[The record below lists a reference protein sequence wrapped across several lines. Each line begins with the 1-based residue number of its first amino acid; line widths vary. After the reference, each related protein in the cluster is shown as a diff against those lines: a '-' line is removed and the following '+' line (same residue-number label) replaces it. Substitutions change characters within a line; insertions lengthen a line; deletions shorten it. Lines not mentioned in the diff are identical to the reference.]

1 MEKDF
6 APGGDSGSKMGGSHA
21 GDDMASKKSY
31 QNSLM
36 YATLKSPVPLY
47 NDIFTEVFQQ
57 KQHPAYI
64 RQERASKRAEIIGK
78 KFSNVWAVGDAEMDK
93 KIADEFE
100 RRTLE
105 NARFLDMKRRKQM
118 ELAQTTLQH
127 Q

>member
-57 KQHPAYI
+57 K
-64 RQERASKRAEIIGK
+64 
-78 KFSNVWAVGDAEMDK
+78 
-93 KIADEFE
+93 
-100 RRTLE
+100 
-105 NARFLDMKRRKQM
+105 
-118 ELAQTTLQH
+118 
-127 Q
+127 

>member
-1 MEKDF
+1 LKQSIEQKKLALEMEKDF

-57 KQHPAYI
+57 K
-64 RQERASKRAEIIGK
+64 
-78 KFSNVWAVGDAEMDK
+78 
-93 KIADEFE
+93 
-100 RRTLE
+100 
-105 NARFLDMKRRKQM
+105 
-118 ELAQTTLQH
+118 
-127 Q
+127 